1 MKIKF
6 IFCMAVIAG
15 LAACTKTDVRPETNL
30 VSASSTDNSSIL
42 KARSAFLVAHP
53 WRYQG
58 FYFHYIDQQ
67 HKGDPQYV
75 RGASNNIL
83 NLDATKYLFKKNG
96 SFVEFDGGYTYPGTW
111 KFTDNTASLLVLD
124 YTYWKDN
131 DSVLVLNNN
140 TCSYTQPMGYHAK
153 SYTELI
159 ALQ

>member
-6 IFCMAVIAG
+6 FLCMAVIAG
-15 LAACTKTDVRPETNL
+15 LAACTKSDVKPGTNSI
-30 VSASSTDNSSIL
+30 SASSADNSSIL
-42 KARSAFLVAHP
+42 KTRFAFLVAHP

-58 FYFHYIDQQ
+58 FYFHYVDAQ

-83 NLDATKYLFKKNG
+83 DLDATKYLFKKNG

-111 KFTDNTASLLVLD
+111 KFADNTASLLILD

-140 TCSYTQPMGYHAK
+140 TCNYTSPMGYHAK
-153 SYTELI
+153 SFTELI
-159 ALQ
+159 PL